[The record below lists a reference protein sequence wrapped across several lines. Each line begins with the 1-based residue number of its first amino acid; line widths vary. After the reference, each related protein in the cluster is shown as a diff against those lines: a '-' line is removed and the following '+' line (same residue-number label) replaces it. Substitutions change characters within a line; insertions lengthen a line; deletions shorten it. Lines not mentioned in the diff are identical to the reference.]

1 MLDHLAHAA
10 LGRALAAFAPPAA
23 PLLVDATAGNGQ
35 DSLFLARN
43 APPGARLLCLDV
55 QECAVRAT
63 KSLLAAYGL
72 ADVALV
78 LQRGHED
85 LAAIL
90 EELAEA
96 GGVQALPGARPLACV
111 VFNLGWLPG
120 GPRSVT
126 TTPDKS
132 LAALEAA
139 LRALAPGGCISL
151 HCYTGHAGGAHEAAL
166 LTRRVRELPPRHW
179 RALSFMDV
187 NRPERV
193 ESLLLLERL
202 PVKRAGRAGC

>member
-10 LGRALAAFAPPAA
+10 LSRALATFAAPAV

-35 DSLFLARN
+35 DSLFLAQN

-55 QECAVRAT
+55 QESAVRAT
-63 KSLLAAYGL
+63 RALLAGHGL
-72 ADVALV
+72 ADMARV

-90 EELAEA
+90 EELAPA
-96 GGVQALPGARPLACV
+96 GAEHAPSDAPPLGCV

-120 GPRSVT
+120 GPRNMT

-132 LAALEAA
+132 LTALEAA
-139 LRALAPGGCISL
+139 LSALAPGGCISL
-151 HCYTGHAGGAHEAAL
+151 HCYTGHAGGAEEAAL
-166 LTRRVRELPPRHW
+166 LARRVRELPPRRW
-179 RALSFMDV
+179 RVLSLTDV

-202 PVKRAGRAGC
+202 PVKRSGRAAV